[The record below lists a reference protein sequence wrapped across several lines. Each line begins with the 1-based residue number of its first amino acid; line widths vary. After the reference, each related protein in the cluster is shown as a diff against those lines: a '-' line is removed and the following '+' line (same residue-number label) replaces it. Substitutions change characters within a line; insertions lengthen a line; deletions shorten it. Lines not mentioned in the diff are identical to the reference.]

1 MNLGR
6 LLHTKFCQLLMSV
19 VLGFGL
25 ASLFRKVCKERSCY
39 IFKAPDVKDIEG
51 KIYKFDNKCY
61 KFNSKPG
68 KCDPTKRIIDFSS
81 HEETP
86 DILRI

>member
-1 MNLGR
+1 M
-6 LLHTKFCQLLMSV
+6 
-19 VLGFGL
+19 
-25 ASLFRKVCKERSCY
+25 
-39 IFKAPDVKDIEG
+39 KDIEG

-68 KCDPTKRIIDFSS
+68 KCDPTKRIIDFSA